1 MARELE
7 YRAPTLQDE
16 PRRGWRFCVL
26 CHSAA
31 GPDDV
36 AELTMVVED
45 EDGRLVFVNPGA
57 IRFVSGNDHE
67 YARSWQCLTNASV
80 LTPFESRRDV

>member
-7 YRAPTLQDE
+7 YMAPSLRDA
-16 PRRGWRFCVL
+16 PRRGWLFCVL

-36 AELTMVVED
+36 AELSMVVED
-45 EDGRLVFVNPGA
+45 EDGRLLFLTPDAV
-57 IRFVSGNDHE
+57 RFVSGDDHE
-67 YARSWQCLTNASV
+67 YARSWQCVTNLSV
-80 LTPFESRRDV
+80 LTEFESRRDV